1 MLFCI
6 PFQNS
11 KIDKAAEILTNRLVT
26 ISEKNFNNEPPKYPI
41 IAPKSGRKIT
51 VYSIYPFNPC
61 MSSTLIEP
69 LFL

>member
-1 MLFCI
+1 M

-11 KIDKAAEILTNRLVT
+11 KIDKTAEILTNRLVV
-26 ISEKNFNNEPPKYPI
+26 ISEKYFNRDPHKYPI
-41 IAPKSGRKIT
+41 IEPMSGRKIT
-51 VYSIYPFNPC
+51 AYSIYPFIPC

>member
-1 MLFCI
+1 M

-11 KIDKAAEILTNRLVT
+11 KIDKAAEILTNKLVT
-26 ISEKNFNNEPPKYPI
+26 ISEKYFNSEPHKYQI

-51 VYSIYPFNPC
+51 AYSIYPFIPC

>member
-1 MLFCI
+1 MLFWK

-11 KIDKAAEILTNRLVT
+11 KIDKTAEILTNRLVV
-26 ISEKNFNNEPPKYPI
+26 ISEKYFNSEPPKYPI

-51 VYSIYPFNPC
+51 AYSIYPFIPC